1 MGVRGLFPQRHMT
14 GASAPRLSRNAGD
27 RRSGFSRRLTPTRR
41 LFITV
46 KTAHAYGATATM
58 GLAANIRR
66 DLTFAAGL
74 RRLLKRIKP
83 IALDSDVLVCD
94 DFEEAVDRFTDRVAV
109 EDEHRSLTYRDLD
122 GMANRYA
129 HWARSRNLRRSDVVG
144 LVMTNRAEYLAA
156 WIGFSKVGV
165 ATALINTNLSGAAL
179 AHCLNI
185 AGVANVVADEETWRH
200 CEEARPFVTRTM
212 MLWVLGLKDADE
224 VSERRGLDNAVR
236 SGSSVRPTRSI
247 RSGITNRDTALYI
260 YTSGTTGMPKAAR
273 IHHARART
281 YMRAFAG
288 ATASTPEDRVFNV
301 LPLYHSTGGLVGIGP
316 ALLNGGRLILRRKF
330 SASSFWHDANATGA
344 TLFVYIGELC
354 RYLVNSPEAEGERG
368 HKIRLAFG
376 NGLRPDV
383 WPDFQSRFAI
393 PQILEFYGS
402 TEGNV
407 SLFNF
412 DGKAGSIGRVP
423 RFLKKQINIRL
434 VAFDM
439 DTEEPVR
446 LANGLV
452 REVSTGEI
460 GEAIGLIG
468 DDIRHDFSGYAD
480 KAASE
485 KKIIT
490 DVFNRGDRW
499 FRTGDLMRQDS
510 EGYFYFID
518 RVGDTFRWKG
528 ENVSTAEVEHRLREA
543 PGVREVIAYGV
554 PVPGTD
560 GKAGMV
566 TLVVEGRF
574 SAKEFAAFADEQLP
588 PYARPVFVR
597 LAKTVETTGTFKY
610 RKVDLVT
617 EGYDPDKVDG
627 QVYVRG
633 GKSGYTRLTP
643 EGFDAIV
650 GGTNRL

>member
-1 MGVRGLFPQRHMT
+1 
-14 GASAPRLSRNAGD
+14 
-27 RRSGFSRRLTPTRR
+27 
-41 LFITV
+41 
-46 KTAHAYGATATM
+46 M

-74 RRLLKRIKP
+74 RRLLQRIKP

-94 DFEEAVDRFTDRVAV
+94 DFEEAVDKFGDNVAL
-109 EDEHRSLTYRDLD
+109 EDETRSLTYRELD

-129 HWARSRNLRRSDVVG
+129 HWARSRGLRRSDVVG
-144 LVMTNRAEYLAA
+144 LVMSNRAEYIAA
-156 WIGFSKVGV
+156 WMGFAKVGV
-165 ATALINTNLSGAAL
+165 ATALINTNLTGQAL

-185 AGVANVVADEETWRH
+185 AGVAQVVADEETWHR

-212 MLWVLGLKDADE
+212 MLWVLGLKDEDE

-236 SGSSVRPTRSI
+236 SGSSVRPQKSVRD
-247 RSGITNRDTALYI
+247 GLTNRDTALYI

-273 IHHARART
+273 MHHARVRT

-288 ATASTPEDRVFNV
+288 ATDSTAQDRVFNV
-301 LPLYHSTGGLVGIGP
+301 LPLYHSTGGLVGLGP
-316 ALLNGGRLILRRKF
+316 AFLNGGRLILRRKF
-330 SASSFWHDANATGA
+330 SASSFWADVNKSQA

-354 RYLVNSPEAEGERG
+354 RYLVNCPEQDGERG
-368 HKIRLAFG
+368 HKLRLAFG

-383 WPDFQSRFAI
+383 WPEFQSRFGI
-393 PQILEFYGS
+393 PKILEFYGS

-412 DGKAGSIGRVP
+412 DGKQGAIGRVP
-423 RFLKKQINIRL
+423 KFLKKQINIRM
-434 VAFDM
+434 VAFDI
-439 DTEEPVR
+439 DTEQPVR
-446 LANGLV
+446 LANGFCQEARV
-452 REVSTGEI
+452 GEI
-460 GEAIGLIG
+460 GEAIGAIG

-485 KKIIT
+485 KKILT
-490 DVFNRGDRW
+490 DVFAKGDRW

-518 RVGDTFRWKG
+518 RIGDTFRWKG
-528 ENVSTAEVEHRLREA
+528 ENVSTAEVEQRLTEA
-543 PGVREVIAYGV
+543 PGVKEVIAYGV
-554 PVPGTD
+554 PVPGAE

-566 TLVVEGRF
+566 TVIADGRF
-574 SAKEFAAFADEQLP
+574 APKEFGTYVDEQLP

-597 LAKTVETTGTFKY
+597 LAKALETTGTFKY
-610 RKVDLVT
+610 RKIDLVAD
-617 EGYDPDKVDG
+617 GFDPALPG

-633 GKSGYTRLTP
+633 GKSGYQKLTAEGYEAILSGATRL
-643 EGFDAIV
+643 
-650 GGTNRL
+650 

>member
-1 MGVRGLFPQRHMT
+1 
-14 GASAPRLSRNAGD
+14 
-27 RRSGFSRRLTPTRR
+27 
-41 LFITV
+41 
-46 KTAHAYGATATM
+46 M

-66 DLTFAAGL
+66 DLKFAAGL

-94 DFEEAVDRFTDRVAV
+94 DFEEAVDKFSDNIAL

-129 HWARSRNLRRSDVVG
+129 HWARSRNLRRTDVIG
-144 LVMTNRAEYLAA
+144 LVMTNRAEYIAA
-156 WIGFSKVGV
+156 WMGFSKAGI
-165 ATALINTNLSGAAL
+165 ATALINTNLTGQAL

-185 AGVANVVADEETWRH
+185 AGVAVVVADEETWRK
-200 CEEARPFVTRTM
+200 CEEARPFVSRTM
-212 MLWVLGLKDADE
+212 MLWVLGLKEADE

-236 SGSSVRPTRSI
+236 SGSSVRPNRSI
-247 RSGITNRDTALYI
+247 RDGITNRDTALYI

-288 ATASTPEDRVFNV
+288 CTESTPTDRIFNV
-301 LPLYHSTGGLVGIGP
+301 LPLYHSTGGLVGVGP

-330 SASSFWHDANATGA
+330 SASSFWTDVNTSGA
-344 TLFVYIGELC
+344 TMFVYIGELC
-354 RYLVNSPEAEGERG
+354 RYLVNCPPQEGESS

-412 DGKAGSIGRVP
+412 DGKQGSIGRVP
-423 RFLKKQINIRL
+423 KFLKKQINIRL
-434 VAFDM
+434 VAFDV
-439 DTEEPVR
+439 DTEEPIR
-446 LANGLV
+446 NASGLV
-452 REVSTGEI
+452 SEASVGEI
-460 GEAIGLIG
+460 GEAIGKIG

-485 KKIIT
+485 KKILT
-490 DVFNRGDRW
+490 DVFVRGDRW

-518 RVGDTFRWKG
+518 RIGDTFRWKG
-528 ENVSTAEVEHRLREA
+528 ENVSTAEVEQRLVDA
-543 PGVREVIAYGV
+543 PGVKEVIAYGV
-554 PVPGTD
+554 PVPGAE

-574 SAKEFAAFADEQLP
+574 SAKDFAAYADEQLP
-588 PYARPVFVR
+588 HYARPVFIR
-597 LAKTVETTGTFKY
+597 LAKTLETTGTFKY
-610 RKVDLVT
+610 RKVDLVA
-617 EGYDPDKVDG
+617 EGFNPEKIDG

-633 GKSGYTRLTP
+633 GKSGYAKLTG
-643 EGFDAIV
+643 EGFAAIQS
-650 GGTNRL
+650 GHNRL